1 MCVYVCVCG
10 VWCVHVCVCVVCVGD
25 GVDQD
30 VPIPL
35 GCPLCSVMFDHTKMV
50 GGNRIHSFK

>member
-1 MCVYVCVCG
+1 MCVYVVCG
-10 VWCVHVCVCVVCVGD
+10 VCMCVCVVCVGD